1 MTESERLNAIRKAN
15 DQWKAEHG
23 VPLSA
28 GLMDYTK
35 EDVQEEAKS
44 LDALDHTDSVDFDN
58 DENEVNMT
66 TLSPTMREVS
76 RG

>member
-23 VPLSA
+23 VSLSA

-44 LDALDHTDSVDFDN
+44 LDALDHDDSVDFDN

>member
-23 VPLSA
+23 VSLSA

-44 LDALDHTDSVDFDN
+44 LDALDHADSVDFDN